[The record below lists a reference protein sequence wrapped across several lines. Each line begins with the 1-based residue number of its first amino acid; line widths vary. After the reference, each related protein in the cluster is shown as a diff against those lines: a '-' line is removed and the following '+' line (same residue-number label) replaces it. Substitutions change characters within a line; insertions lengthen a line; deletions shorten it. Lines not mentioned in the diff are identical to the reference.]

1 MKKNVTATLLAL
13 ALLCA
18 LTTGCGSR
26 NDQGSN
32 GGNTTVTTPSENNG
46 SGGNGGNGGNGGGS
60 SIMDDVEQGLED
72 AGDALTGNNGSHGA
86 NNGNGAQSGVPY
98 DELLDDGRVHDTDGN
113 LNDGENSS
121 SAKSGSR

>member
-26 NDQGSN
+26 NDQGGN
-32 GGNTTVTTPSENNG
+32 GGNTSVTTPSENNG
-46 SGGNGGNGGNGGGS
+46 GSVSNGSVSNGSS

>member
-72 AGDALTGNNGSHGA
+72 AGDALTGSDG
-86 NNGNGAQSGVPY
+86 GNVQSGVPY

-113 LNDGENSS
+113 LGDGENS
-121 SAKSGSR
+121 AKTRSR

>member
-13 ALLCA
+13 ALLCT

-26 NDQGSN
+26 NDQGGN
-32 GGNTTVTTPSENNG
+32 GGNTSVTTPSENNG
-46 SGGNGGNGGNGGGS
+46 GSVSNGSGSNGGS

>member
-18 LTTGCGSR
+18 VTTGCGSR
-26 NDQGSN
+26 KEQAGTTDQ
-32 GGNTTVTTPSENNG
+32 GNTTVTTPNDNN
-46 SGGNGGNGGNGGGS
+46 

-72 AGDALTGNNGSHGA
+72 AGDALTGDQNNVPQ
-86 NNGNGAQSGVPY
+86 NGVPY

-113 LNDGENSS
+113 LGDGENSS
-121 SAKSGSR
+121 SARNRSR

>member
-26 NDQGSN
+26 NDQGGN
-32 GGNTTVTTPSENNG
+32 GGNTSVTTPGENNG
-46 SGGNGGNGGNGGGS
+46 GSGSNGGS